1 MFKPV
6 TTAKQRTMNIPVIS
20 NPIPATIF
28 FIQYTPLVKM
38 KYRKTPTSRVH
49 SAMFKGA
56 HSHPRCSYIHIFA
69 DSITIPSE
77 DVSRRKAMLFFRS
90 SENRNSVS
98 TNESALFGH
107 FLKVWDFLS
116 LNRLPI
122 LIKQRQLLYI
132 QNIIPLHGIT
142 FGKNCHSARDDTA
155 GLFHQHFKRMK

>member
-28 FIQYTPLVKM
+28 FIQYTPFVKL

-56 HSHPRCSYIHIFA
+56 HSHPRCSYIHILA
-69 DSITIPSE
+69 VSITIPPE
-77 DVSRRKAMLFFRS
+77 DVSRRKAMPFFRS

-107 FLKVWDFLS
+107 FLKAWYFFTPRSAPHSYQTTAASVHTEYRPASWH
-116 LNRLPI
+116 RL
-122 LIKQRQLLYI
+122 RQELPFCP
-132 QNIIPLHGIT
+132 Q
-142 FGKNCHSARDDTA
+142 
-155 GLFHQHFKRMK
+155 

>member
-28 FIQYTPLVKM
+28 FIQYTPFVKL

-56 HSHPRCSYIHIFA
+56 HRRLRCSSIHILA
-69 DSITIPSE
+69 VSITIPPE
-77 DVSRRKAMLFFRS
+77 NASRRKAMPFFRS

-107 FLKVWDFLS
+107 FLKAWYFL
-116 LNRLPI
+116 LLDRIPI
-122 LIKQRQLLYI
+122 LIKQRQLLHI
-132 QNIIPLHGIT
+132 QNIVPLHGIA
-142 FGKNCHSARDDTA
+142 FGKNCHSASNDTA
-155 GLFHQHFKRMK
+155 GLFYQHFKRMK

>member
-28 FIQYTPLVKM
+28 FIQYTPFVKL

-69 DSITIPSE
+69 VSITIPPE
-77 DVSRRKAMLFFRS
+77 DVSRRKAMPFFRS

-98 TNESALFGH
+98 TNESALFGP
-107 FLKVWDFLS
+107 FLKAWYFFTPRS
-116 LNRLPI
+116 APHSYQTTAASAHTEYRPASWHRLPPE
-122 LIKQRQLLYI
+122 LPFCPQ
-132 QNIIPLHGIT
+132 
-142 FGKNCHSARDDTA
+142 
-155 GLFHQHFKRMK
+155 